1 MAGARVVVGEAVS
14 GNNHSLQARFKRQKG
29 SLRPIVAVTN
39 YMRVCVHAQSCP
51 TLGNPMDCSPPG
63 SSVHGILRQ
72 EYWNGLPFTS
82 PGDLPDPG
90 IKPTSPAASATLAG
104 EFFTAEPLGNLTN
117 YMSYRNSLNISV
129 QLPFL
134 SSYCKMRIE
143 IPDPCILART
153 KWYSK

>member
-63 SSVHGILRQ
+63 SSVHGISQARILEWVAISFFR
-72 EYWNGLPFTS
+72 GS
-82 PGDLPDPG
+82 SLPDQE
-90 IKPTSPAASATLAG
+90 SHS
-104 EFFTAEPLGNLTN
+104 
-117 YMSYRNSLNISV
+117 SLLHCRQI
-129 QLPFL
+129 L
-134 SSYCKMRIE
+134 YC
-143 IPDPCILART
+143 
-153 KWYSK
+153 

>member
-63 SSVHGILRQ
+63 SSVHGISQARIL
-72 EYWNGLPFTS
+72 EWV
-82 PGDLPDPG
+82 G
-90 IKPTSPAASATLAG
+90 I
-104 EFFTAEPLGNLTN
+104 
-117 YMSYRNSLNISV
+117 SYFRG
-129 QLPFL
+129 
-134 SSYCKMRIE
+134 SS
-143 IPDPCILART
+143 
-153 KWYSK
+153 